1 MNAREHTTTRPG
13 ALGRG
18 LDTLMGSEETAPE
31 SEKTS
36 GTPSNTP
43 DDRSANSPRP
53 DGDADATADPLT
65 EPLVVVYDHAP
76 RKPFAPEAPLV
87 AGLIA
92 GGAAGA
98 VAIGAFALLGVK
110 AVLSMQRHA

>member
-36 GTPSNTP
+36 GTSGSAP
-43 DDRSANSPRP
+43 DNKSTNAPRP
-53 DGDADATADPLT
+53 DGDADAASDALT

-76 RKPFAPEAPLV
+76 GKPLAPEAPLV

-98 VAIGAFALLGVK
+98 VAVGAFALLGVK